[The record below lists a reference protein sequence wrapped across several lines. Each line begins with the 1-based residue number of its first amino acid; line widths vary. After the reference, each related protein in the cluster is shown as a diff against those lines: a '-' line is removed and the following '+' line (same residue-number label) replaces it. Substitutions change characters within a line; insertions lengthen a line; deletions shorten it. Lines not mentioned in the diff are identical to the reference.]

1 MYAPQLTTVD
11 TIGPVPCDGG
21 IGAKRHTFFVASSFE
36 PRSVRSVSMIEKGT
50 FDDAIIFNYQD
61 TLDLASGRFH
71 TQKMRER
78 LEEVL
83 IAKPVVLPCSFAKP
97 YSVVHALATMLKMQK
112 WEIERVTIDIT
123 CFTKLHLLLLLRYLH
138 EEIGVSAIRVCYT
151 EPLTYATAYG
161 KSLSY
166 GTDKTISLPYRSG
179 ARGSNRVA
187 LMAFMGHER
196 SRLERILQELE
207 PDLAVVILG
216 TPGFSPNIREYSERV
231 NRGLIMRASF
241 DPRYRFVEMPVL
253 QPRDIYSRLL
263 EEMRRVTVEDGC
275 ETVYFATMGTK
286 LQALAVDMIRRSE
299 EMDARLLLAYSVP
312 KRYERNLYSQGS
324 GRTYEGALYG
334 Y

>member
-1 MYAPQLTTVD
+1 MGESLLSVVD
-11 TIGPVPCDGG
+11 AIGPERGREAHKG
-21 IGAKRHTFFVASSFE
+21 RHTFLVASSFE
-36 PRSVRSVSMIEKGT
+36 PRSAKSSAVIEKGT

-71 TQKMRER
+71 AQTIREELQNR
-78 LEEVL
+78 LAAE
-83 IAKPVVLPCSFAKP
+83 PFVLPCSFARP
-97 YSVVHALATMLKMQK
+97 YSVVHALSAMLKRQGLD
-112 WEIERVTIDIT
+112 IGCVTIDIS

-138 EEIGVSAIRVCYT
+138 EEIGVPAIRVCYT

-161 KSLSY
+161 KALSY
-166 GTDKTISLPYRSG
+166 GTTKTISLPYKSG
-179 ARGSNRVA
+179 IRKTNRVA

-216 TPGFSPNIREYSERV
+216 SPGFSANIREYSENI

-241 DPRYRFVEMPVL
+241 DPQYRFVKMPVL
-253 QPRDIYSRLL
+253 QPWAVYLRLV
-263 EEMRRVTVEDGC
+263 EEMKRVMSEDGC
-275 ETVYFATMGTK
+275 DTVYFATMGTK

-299 EMDARLLLAYSVP
+299 EVKARLLLAYSVP